1 MYVTTNKCESRAE
14 CIKKCPTEAIRLIKG
29 NAFSCITCGTCHDVC
44 PNNAIFKNSY
54 GGYVVDRAKCN
65 GCGICEYSCP
75 VESIH
80 IEDGIVKGICSMC
93 GLCGDVCESR
103 IDASNLIDEN
113 RLSFL
118 NSLKLAMP
126 NVSDVNV
133 PIQSNKSD
141 KEFASRI
148 CMDTDYDKCTL
159 CGRCEYY
166 CPTNAINVTTQQ
178 QGICTDCKIC
188 EDICPTGAIKN
199 GIVDSSLCTLCL
211 NCLNNCPSNSISIDD
226 FKVNIIK
233 LNQKINGSIIS
244 CLNCGLCA
252 DNNENGSL
260 VKVDGNLRYDPSL
273 DVLSDLSV
281 ENHQLMMADC
291 PVSTL
296 NETSDYKL
304 EGYCVSC
311 GKCVEVCQN
320 DARSASVI
328 EWDGKVSEDCISC
341 GICVEVC
348 PKDAIT
354 LKRGTIEVDLDKCI
368 MCETCGIHCP
378 KDAIPKRTTV
388 KKEIADGFNM
398 IDQQLCINC
407 GLCQDI
413 CPEEAIIEKDGHLV
427 VNEDDCI
434 YCGACM
440 HVCPS
445 NAFLFER
452 KFKDAK

>member
-1 MYVTTNKCESRAE
+1 MIK
-14 CIKKCPTEAIRLIKG
+14 CIKNTATRNNSGVILFDNSKEACMF
-29 NAFSCITCGTCHDVC
+29 A
-44 PNNAIFKNSY
+44 NSY

-80 IEDGIVKGICSMC
+80 IEDGVVKGICSMC

-166 CPTNAINVTTQQ
+166 CPTNAINVTVQQ
-178 QGICTDCKIC
+178 QGICTECKVC
-188 EDICPTGAIKN
+188 EDVCPTGAIKN
-199 GIVDSSLCTLCL
+199 GIVDSSICTLCL

-260 VKVDGNLRYDPSL
+260 KKVDGNLRYDPSL
-273 DVLSDLSV
+273 DVLSDSSV
-281 ENHQLMMADC
+281 ENHQLMIADC
-291 PVSTL
+291 PVSSL
-296 NETSDYKL
+296 HETSDYKL

-320 DARSASVI
+320 DARKASVI

-413 CPEEAIIEKDGHLV
+413 CPEDAIIEKDGHLV
-427 VNEDDCI
+427 VKDDDCI